1 MCWNWS
7 RCLWRIRIF
16 KLKKEKQDYI
26 VVMEATQEK
35 ELLRGGQFLVKET
48 KCEDVFTP
56 EDFSEEQ
63 TMMKEAVMEFNER
76 EIIAHKTRFEAKDY
90 ALTEE
95 VMRKA
100 GELGFLGVA
109 VPEAYGG
116 LGMGFVSTCLTCDYI
131 SSGTGSFSTAFGA
144 HTGIGTMPITLY
156 GTEAQKQKYV
166 PKLASGEWFGAYC
179 LTEPGAGSD
188 ANSGKTTAELSADGK
203 SYKINGQKMWISNAG
218 FCSVM
223 IVFARIEN
231 DKNITG
237 FIVEYDGDNPNGI
250 TLGEEE
256 HKLGI
261 RASSTRQVFFNDTE
275 VPVENM
281 LAGRGEGFKIAMNA
295 LNVGRIKLA
304 AACLD
309 SQRRII
315 TTGVQYAT
323 ERKQFKTPIADFGAI
338 KMKLAKMATD
348 AYAGESAT
356 YRAAKNIED
365 RIALREAAGNTHQEA
380 ELKGV
385 EEYAIECSIL
395 KVAVSE
401 DVQNCADEGI
411 QIFGGM
417 GFSEETPMEAAW
429 RDARIARIYEGTNEI
444 NRMLSVGM
452 LVKKA
457 MKGHVDLLGPAT
469 AVQNELM
476 GIPSFE
482 TPDYSELFSEEKA
495 MITKLK
501 KVFLMVAGA
510 AVQKFGPEMEKHQ
523 QLLIAAS
530 DILIEI
536 YMAES
541 AILRT
546 EKNAKRTSEKE
557 QSVQIAMSKLYL
569 YNAVN
574 IIEDKGKESIISF
587 AEGDEQRMMLMGLK
601 RFTKYTNYPDIVDLR
616 NEIAEK
622 VKAENKYCF

>member
-1 MCWNWS
+1 MAE
-7 RCLWRIRIF
+7 L
-16 KLKKEKQDYI
+16 EKDI
-26 VVMEATQEK
+26 
-35 ELLRGGQFLVKET
+35 LRGGQFLVKET
-48 KCEDVFTP
+48 KCENVFTP

-63 TMMKEAVMEFNER
+63 IMMKESVMEFNDR
-76 EIIAHKTRFEAKDY
+76 EIIPHKARFEAKDF
-90 ALTEE
+90 ALTES

-100 GELGFLGVA
+100 GDMGFLSVA
-109 VPEAYGG
+109 VPEVYGG
-116 LGMGFVSTCLTCDYI
+116 MGMGFVSTVLTCDYI

-156 GTEAQKQKYV
+156 GTDEQKLKYV
-166 PKLASGEWFGAYC
+166 PKLASGEWFGSYC

-188 ANSGKTTAELSADGK
+188 ANSGKTTADLSEDGK

-223 IVFARIEN
+223 IVFARIET

-237 FIVEYDGDNPNGI
+237 FIVEYDGNNPNGI

-261 RASSTRQVFFNDTE
+261 RASSTRQVFFNDT
-275 VPVENM
+275 VIPAKNM
-281 LAGRGEGFKIAMNA
+281 LGGRGDGFKIAMNS

-315 TTGVQYAT
+315 NTAVNYAK
-323 ERKQFKTPIADFGAI
+323 ERQQFKTPIADFGAI
-338 KMKLAKMATD
+338 KVKLAEMAAS

-356 YRAAKNIED
+356 YRASKDIED
-365 RIALREAAGNTHQEA
+365 RIAMREASGNTHQEA

-417 GFSEETPMEAAW
+417 GFSEETPMESAW

-457 MKGHVDLLGPAT
+457 MKGHVDLLGPASK
-469 AVQNELM
+469 VQEELL

-482 TPDYSELFSEEKA
+482 SPDYSALFSEEKE
-495 MITKLK
+495 MVKKLK
-501 KVFLMVAGA
+501 KIFLMVAGG
-510 AVQKFGPEMEKHQ
+510 AVQKYGPQLEEHQ
-523 QLLIAAS
+523 QLLIAAA

-546 EKNAKRTSEKE
+546 EKNVKRTSQEE
-557 QSVQIAMSKLYL
+557 QSAQIAMAKLYL
-569 YNAVN
+569 YHAVD
-574 IIEDKGKESIISF
+574 IVEEKGKESIISF
-587 AEGDEQRMMLMGLK
+587 AEGDQQRIMLMGLK

-616 NEIAEK
+616 IEIAEK
-622 VKAENKYCF
+622 VKEENSYCF

>member
-1 MCWNWS
+1 MAE
-7 RCLWRIRIF
+7 L
-16 KLKKEKQDYI
+16 EKDI
-26 VVMEATQEK
+26 
-35 ELLRGGQFLVKET
+35 LRGGQFLVKET
-48 KCEDVFTP
+48 KCENVFTP

-63 TMMKEAVMEFNER
+63 IMMKESVMEFNDR
-76 EIIAHKTRFEAKDY
+76 EIIPHKARFEAKDF
-90 ALTEE
+90 ALTES

-100 GELGFLGVA
+100 GDMGFLSVA
-109 VPEAYGG
+109 VPEVYGG
-116 LGMGFVSTCLTCDYI
+116 MGMGFVSTVLTCDYI

-156 GTEAQKQKYV
+156 GTDEQKLKYV
-166 PKLASGEWFGAYC
+166 PKLASGEWFGSYC

-188 ANSGKTTAELSADGK
+188 ANSGKTTADLSEDGK

-223 IVFARIEN
+223 IVFARIET

-261 RASSTRQVFFNDTE
+261 RASSTRQVFFNDT
-275 VPVENM
+275 VIPAKNM
-281 LAGRGEGFKIAMNA
+281 LGGRGEGFKIAMNS

-315 TTGVQYAT
+315 NTAVNYAK
-323 ERKQFKTPIADFGAI
+323 ERQQFKTPIADFGAI
-338 KMKLAKMATD
+338 KVKLAEMAAS

-356 YRAAKNIED
+356 YRASKDIED
-365 RIALREAAGNTHQEA
+365 RIAMREALGNTHQES

-417 GFSEETPMEAAW
+417 GFSEETPMESAW

-452 LVKKA
+452 LVKKGI
-457 MKGHVDLLGPAT
+457 KGHVDLLGPASK
-469 AVQNELM
+469 VQEELL

-482 TPDYSELFSEEKA
+482 SPDYSALFSEEKE
-495 MITKLK
+495 MVKKLK
-501 KVFLMVAGA
+501 KIFLMVAGG
-510 AVQKFGPEMEKHQ
+510 AVQRYGPQLEEHQ
-523 QLLIAAS
+523 QLLIAAA

-536 YMAES
+536 YMSES

-546 EKNAKRTSEKE
+546 EKNVKRTSQEE
-557 QSVQIAMSKLYL
+557 QSAQIAMAKLYL
-569 YNAVN
+569 YHAVD
-574 IIEDKGKESIISF
+574 IVEEKGKESIISF
-587 AEGDEQRMMLMGLK
+587 AEGDQQRIMLMGLK

-616 NEIAEK
+616 IEIAEK
-622 VKAENKYCF
+622 VKEENSYCF

>member
-1 MCWNWS
+1 MS
-7 RCLWRIRIF
+7 
-16 KLKKEKQDYI
+16 
-26 VVMEATQEK
+26 

-48 KCEDVFTP
+48 NCEDVFTP
-56 EDFSEEQ
+56 EDFTEEQ
-63 TMMKEAVMEFNER
+63 QMMKEAVMEFNDR
-76 EIIAHKTRFEAKDY
+76 EIIPHRARFEAKDY
-90 ALTEE
+90 ALTEA

-109 VPEAYGG
+109 VPEEFGG
-116 LGMGFVSTCLTCDYI
+116 LGMGFVSTMLTCDYI

-144 HTGIGTMPITLY
+144 HTGIGTLPITLY
-156 GTEAQKQKYV
+156 GTQEQKEKYV
-166 PKLASGEWFGAYC
+166 PKLATGEWFGSYC

-188 ANSGKTTAELSADGK
+188 ANSGKTTAEISEDGK

-218 FCSVM
+218 FCSLM

-237 FIVEYDGDNPNGI
+237 FIVEYDKDSPNGI
-250 TLGEEE
+250 TMGEEE

-261 RASSTRQVFFNDTE
+261 RASSTRQVFFNDT
-275 VPVENM
+275 VVSTENM

-309 SQRRII
+309 SQRRVI
-315 TTGVQYAT
+315 TYAVKYAT
-323 ERKQFKTPIADFGAI
+323 ERRQFKTPIADFGAI
-338 KMKLAKMATD
+338 KEKLAEMTTD
-348 AYAGESAT
+348 TYVGESAS
-356 YRAAKNIED
+356 YRAAKDIED
-365 RIALREAAGNTHQEA
+365 RIALRVAAGNTHQEA

-401 DVQNCADEGI
+401 DVQSCADEGI

-417 GFSEETPMEAAW
+417 GFSEETPMESAW

-444 NRMLSVGM
+444 NRMLAVGM

-457 MKGHVDLLGPAT
+457 MKGHIDLLGPAT
-469 AVQNELM
+469 KVADDLM

-482 TPDYSELFSEEKA
+482 TPDYSELFSEEKD
-495 MITKLK
+495 MIAKMK
-501 KVFLMVAGA
+501 KTFLMVAGSA
-510 AVQKFGPEMEKHQ
+510 IQKFGPDLDKHQ

-536 YMAES
+536 YMSES

-546 EKNAKRTSEKE
+546 EKNAKRFGAAS
-557 QSVQIAMSKLYL
+557 QSVQIAMSRLYL
-569 YNAVN
+569 YHAVDT
-574 IIEDKGKESIISF
+574 IAKKGKETIISF
-587 AEGDEQRMMLMGLK
+587 AKDDEQRMLLMGLK
-601 RFTKYTNYPDIVDLR
+601 RFSKYTNYPNIVELR
-616 NEIAEK
+616 DEIAEK
-622 VKAENKYCF
+622 LKAENKYCF